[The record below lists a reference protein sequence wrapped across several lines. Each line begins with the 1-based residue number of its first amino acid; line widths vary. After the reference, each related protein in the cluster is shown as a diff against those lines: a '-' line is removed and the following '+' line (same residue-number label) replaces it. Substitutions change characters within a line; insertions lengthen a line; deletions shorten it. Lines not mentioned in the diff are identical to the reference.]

1 MTVRRLGR
9 TQMASHVDIRLPDN
23 GSRHLVRELAP
34 RLVAQLRAQYYLGE
48 LRRGDRLPAI
58 RQLARDLGVTATTA
72 LEIYK
77 NLEDNGLVASRE
89 RSGVFFES
97 VGHERNRLPSETA
110 LAQLLLGMTRKLKL
124 QRVDVS
130 RFTQLLRWH
139 TGAEIRPDYA
149 FACCTCHESYEVMTG
164 ELRREIGFNL
174 PIRHISL
181 DRAANAR
188 QALAGDRTIR
198 CILTTFLASARA
210 FELAR
215 SFNLQVILIRLE
227 PTVHKFL
234 ADPNDGRRYLVTRDR
249 DCAESLRRIACSL
262 FSEGK
267 DGDCVT
273 ALNEEEC
280 ARCERRTGRAPK
292 HLCIASLE
300 EVERLHEID
309 RDAKVVH
316 APFTALTQVQARY
329 HATKTVSPLVFRL
342 SRDTVDDMLFEYVFR
357 G

>member
-1 MTVRRLGR
+1 
-9 TQMASHVDIRLPDN
+9 MASHVDIRLPEP
-23 GSRHLVRELAP
+23 GSRPLVRELAP
-34 RLVAQLRAQYYLGE
+34 RLMAQLRAQYYLGE

-58 RQLARDLGVTATTA
+58 RQLARDLHVTPTTS

-77 NLEDNGLVASRE
+77 NLEDNGLVASRQ
-89 RSGVFFES
+89 RSGVFFEG
-97 VGHERNRLPSETA
+97 VGHEPDRLPSEIA
-110 LAQLLLGMTRKLKL
+110 LAQLLLGTTRKLKL
-124 QRVDVS
+124 QRADVS
-130 RFTQLLRWH
+130 RFEQLLRWY

-149 FACCTCHESYEVMTG
+149 FACCTCRESYETMTA
-164 ELRREIGFNL
+164 ELRRELGFNL

-181 DRAANAR
+181 DRETNGDVR

-198 CILTTFLASARA
+198 CILTTFLASSKA

-215 SFNLQVILIRLE
+215 SLDLQVILIRLE
-227 PTVHKFL
+227 PTIHEFF
-234 ADPNDGRRYLVTRDR
+234 ANPSDGRRYLVTRDR
-249 DCAESLRRIACSL
+249 DCAEALRRVACSL

-267 DGDCVT
+267 NGDCVT

-292 HLCIASLE
+292 HLCIAALE

-309 RDAKVVH
+309 RDATVVH
-316 APFTALTQVQARY
+316 TPFTALKQVQARY
-329 HATKTVSPLVFRL
+329 HATKTVSPLPFRM